1 MYNVIVITQEVI
13 DVVKIETV
21 RDVYQAYKKLSI
33 VKKALVRG
41 VMQGL
46 MWSNDNQNDEQPDTS
61 LGCNEKKGA

>member
-1 MYNVIVITQEVI
+1 M
-13 DVVKIETV
+13 VKIETV

-46 MWSNDNQNDEQPDTS
+46 MWSNDNQNDDQPDTS
-61 LGCNEKKGA
+61 LGCDEKKGA